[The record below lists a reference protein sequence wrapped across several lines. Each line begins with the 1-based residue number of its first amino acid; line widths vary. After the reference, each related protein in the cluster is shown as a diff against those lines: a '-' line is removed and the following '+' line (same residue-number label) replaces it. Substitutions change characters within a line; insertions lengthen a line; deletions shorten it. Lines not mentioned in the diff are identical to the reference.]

1 MPVTSLTDSLPW
13 WSGQGGPQGGPGA
26 APMGGGAA
34 SAPAGGQPPGVSST
48 DWLSY
53 LTQMFGISPAQAQQ
67 LMSAQQG
74 AGTTADMP
82 SPNAQNVN
90 MFNLTSDDFTP
101 PPGPNAGPGPGNVGP
116 VNGFLKDGSQT
127 PPNGRPPT
135 PIVASLT
142 GRPEPNQF
150 LTGGPEL
157 AAALARPPGAG
168 PPPMPN
174 QFQTGGP
181 ELAAAL
187 ARRPPA
193 AAPASQQFM
202 PWRGPMA
209 GDSPAN
215 SAAAGGAGPG
225 PLATGGA
232 GGVGATSNPRFVGL
246 DYRPNAPAEGGPYGR
261 SSLQSTALNLA
272 GLFNRGPAVNPNV
285 PAANAQPVMG
295 PLAARPDLAQRVPL
309 DQTPMPPKMPP
320 DVFRRRTMLPN
331 Y

>member
-1 MPVTSLTDSLPW
+1 
-13 WSGQGGPQGGPGA
+13 
-26 APMGGGAA
+26 
-34 SAPAGGQPPGVSST
+34 
-48 DWLSY
+48 
-53 LTQMFGISPAQAQQ
+53 MFGISPAQAEQ
-67 LMSAQQG
+67 LMTAQNG
-74 AGTTADMP
+74 AGVTADMP

-90 MFNLTSDDFTP
+90 MFNLTSDDFKP

-116 VNGFLKDGSQT
+116 VNGFLADGSQT

-135 PIVASLT
+135 PITASLT

-157 AAALARPPGAG
+157 AAALARPPGGG
-168 PPPMPN
+168 PAAPPMPN

-193 AAPASQQFM
+193 TAPASQQFM

-215 SAAAGGAGPG
+215 NAAA
-225 PLATGGA
+225 GGA
-232 GGVGATSNPRFVGL
+232 GGVGATSNPRFVGV
-246 DYRPNAPAEGGPYGR
+246 DRPNAPAEGGPYGR
-261 SSLQSTALNLA
+261 SGLQGTALNLA
-272 GLFNRGPAVNPNV
+272 GLFNRGQPVNPNV
-285 PAANAQPVMG
+285 PAANAQPVAALRG

-320 DVFRRRTMLPN
+320 DVFRRRAMLPN